1 MIRTILHFRARL
13 LLARASFWLLGSC
26 WHDRASAAALKRAG
40 RWMAAARAAAERLE
54 SKRPAPD
61 GDLLFG
67 SRAIA
72 AHLGVPKAT
81 ARHLIRVRAIPWFEF
96 AGVACA
102 RRSTL
107 AAHFQALEAPNRS

>member
-1 MIRTILHFRARL
+1 
-13 LLARASFWLLGSC
+13 
-26 WHDRASAAALKRAG
+26 
-40 RWMAAARAAAERLE
+40 MAAARAAAERLE
-54 SKRPAPD
+54 SKRPIPAS
-61 GDLLFG
+61 DLLFG

-72 AHLGVPKAT
+72 AHLGVPKGT
-81 ARHLIRVRAIPWFEF
+81 ARHLIRSGAIPWFEL